1 MIENNWIN
9 HIFVHGLR
17 SITQIRPDTLITAGR
32 SSAFLCPSGQPVCHF
47 CSWKWG
53 PRITLSSTIYTYS
66 KAHGKTIYCP
76 QPCRYETRGSSESDE
91 YWRDS
96 SWLDSSWLDSLYLAD
111 WLVIRITYYY
121 IDLLIACPYMVNGPS
136 SAVWKGLNRLMRPIF
151 SLSLLEF
158 FLSIVCSR
166 SSIIIIIIIIKKLL
180 EKLPYS
186 KYNTALLSSS
196 HQCKLHVPFCYIS
209 IYDMPL
215 SLCMTSPTTL
225 DLQSSSLQC
234 AAASSPLQRLVVP
247 HLFVFSSALPA
258 NQSGIVPPSSYHP
271 SIHPPTPPVVL
282 SFSAFQPSTLSVA
295 ILWPTEYSALSR
307 SPKSLRSHSDST

>member
-76 QPCRYETRGSSESDE
+76 RPCRYETRGSSESDE

-166 SSIIIIIIIIKKLL
+166 SSSSIIIIIIKKLL

-209 IYDMPL
+209 IYHLSPFAWLHLPPSTCNLLLSNAQPL
-215 SLCMTSPTTL
+215 LPPFSGLLFPI
-225 DLQSSSLQC
+225 SSSSVLRFRQINPE
-234 AAASSPLQRLVVP
+234 SSLRHP
-247 HLFVFSSALPA
+247 
-258 NQSGIVPPSSYHP
+258 IIHP
-271 SIHPPTPPVVL
+271 SIHPRL
-282 SFSAFQPSTLSVA
+282 L
-295 ILWPTEYSALSR
+295 
-307 SPKSLRSHSDST
+307 